1 MPTSSQEECTVRHR
15 TQAANY
21 ALSPSH
27 SVVTALARGVAGGAV
42 FHAWDGAGAILL
54 HEPEVRNGT

>member
-1 MPTSSQEECTVRHR
+1 MRHR